1 MTSLRTV
8 MLPMPE
14 SEGVWDQF

>member
-8 MLPMPE
+8 ILSMPE